1 MDHGWSERDPA
12 LLTAA
17 LNIGQ
22 LQRYGVHYP
31 NPEELASE
39 ATTFENAFV
48 PILVQ
53 PDESGERELYD
64 LIGDPYQPDSRY
76 DPADPALLQRL
87 RGRLVALR
95 GCSGTDCR
103 EVEDAH

>member
-1 MDHGWSERDPA
+1 MVRERDPA

-31 NPEELASE
+31 NPEKLASE

-48 PILVQ
+48 TDPCAAGRVWGTGTLRFERRPLPAGQ
-53 PDESGERELYD
+53 PYD
-64 LIGDPYQPDSRY
+64 S
-76 DPADPALLQRL
+76 ADPALLQRL